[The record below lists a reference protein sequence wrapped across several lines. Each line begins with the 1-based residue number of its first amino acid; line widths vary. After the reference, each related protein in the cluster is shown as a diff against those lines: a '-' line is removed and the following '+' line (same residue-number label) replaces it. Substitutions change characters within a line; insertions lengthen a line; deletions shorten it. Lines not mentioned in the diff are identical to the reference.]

1 MVDKH
6 IDYNLVEAAIQAVPK
21 FPLEKYVPPLDE
33 VMDAVPEEYFRSPKC
48 PVSDFRVEDHIGDL
62 LASHPLPC
70 PAEHRLAD
78 LALSAD
84 RHQVV
89 CLCEPGSG
97 AAEELLH
104 RAGCH
109 DEGGRLLSKCIH
121 AMLPMLPTH

>member
-1 MVDKH
+1 MPALQPVV
-6 IDYNLVEAAIQAVPK
+6 VEAELCDLALLQD
-21 FPLEKYVPPLDE
+21 LQSL
-33 VMDAVPEEYFRSPKC
+33 
-48 PVSDFRVEDHIGDL
+48 EDHIGDL

-78 LALSAD
+78 PALSAD

-109 DEGGRLLSKCIH
+109 DEGGRLLSKCTH